1 MSRVNQLANLAHSVK
16 NKCGLIVVCGVTFC
30 LIAHPVH
37 SSLLMIHRTPSL
49 PINTSSSPRERPIG
63 LCPSCSECNERPVGL
78 CPSCSECNERPIGLR
93 PSCSECKERPIGLC
107 PSCSECN
114 ERPVGL
120 CPSCSE
126 CNERPISSAFPALYS
141 LFGSFPR
148 ATRASC
154 RLVRTGVA
162 ARVQEFG
169 AVLLPHCNLPPL
181 HCFSQCRY

>member
-1 MSRVNQLANLAHSVK
+1 MSRVNLLANLAHSVK

-30 LIAHPVH
+30 LILP
-37 SSLLMIHRTPSL
+37 RPS
-49 PINTSSSPRERPIG
+49 SSSPRERPIG
-63 LCPSCSECNERPVGL
+63 LRPSCSECNERPVGL
-78 CPSCSECNERPIGLR
+78 CPSCSSCNERPV
-93 PSCSECKERPIGLC
+93 GLC

-126 CNERPISSAFPALYS
+126 CNERPISAFPALYS
-141 LFGSFPR
+141 LFASSLHVAR
-148 ATRASC
+148 VSC
-154 RLVRTGVA
+154 RPVRTGVA

-181 HCFSQCRY
+181 HCFSQCRC

>member
-16 NKCGLIVVCGVTFC
+16 NQCGFIVVCGVTFC
-30 LIAHPVH
+30 LILP
-37 SSLLMIHRTPSL
+37 RPS
-49 PINTSSSPRERPIG
+49 SSSPRERPVG
-63 LCPSCSECNERPVGL
+63 LRPSCSECNERPVGL

-93 PSCSECKERPIGLC
+93 PSCSEC
-107 PSCSECN
+107 N

-126 CNERPISSAFPALYS
+126 CNERPIGLRPSCSECNERPVGLCPFYSECNERPISSAFPALCS
-141 LFGSFPR
+141 LFASFPR

-154 RLVRTGVA
+154 RPVRTGA
-162 ARVQEFG
+162 TARVQEFG
-169 AVLLPHCNLPPL
+169 AVLLPHCSRPPL